1 MLLTLGTASVLTGNP
16 YMTLAAS
23 GLPVA
28 SGTAAG
34 SGVAYNS
41 ASGFAILAWSVDD
54 WILSP
59 QGRISAT
66 SPWNWQA
73 GNYLRLSLTY
83 EAA

>member
-41 ASGFAILAWSVDD
+41 GSGFAILAWSVDD